1 MELNEII
8 SITGQGGLFKVI
20 ARTKT
25 GLIVESLKDN
35 KRQPVYGSQKI
46 SALEDVSLFGQSE
59 DVPLTK
65 VFRNIFEKE
74 NGGKAIDAKSDEK
87 SLKNYFLSVFPDY
100 DQSRVY
106 ISDIKKVF
114 SWYNT
119 LHDLGMLKVSEEKSA
134 ESIAESAEEVKKAD
148 DKDLKSKA
156 KKATSLKPA
165 AKVKETAAPKA
176 SSKAK
181 GGKTSTIR
189 KTGA

>member
-8 SITGQGGLFKVI
+8 SITGQGGLFKVV

-35 KRQPVYGSQKI
+35 KRQPVYGTQKI

-74 NGGKAIDAKSDEK
+74 NGGKAIDAKSDDK
-87 SLKNYFLSVFPDY
+87 SLKSYFLAVFPDY

-106 ISDIKKVF
+106 VSDIKKVF
-114 SWYNT
+114 TWYNT
-119 LHDLGMLKVSEEKSA
+119 LHDLGMLKITEEKSQ
-134 ESIAESAEEVKKAD
+134 ESYQDAAD
-148 DKDLKSKA
+148 DSKKSDEKDLKAKA
-156 KKATSLKPA
+156 KKAAALKPA
-165 AKVKETAAPKA
+165 SKVKETAAPKA

>member
-35 KRQPVYGSQKI
+35 KRQPVSGTQKI

-65 VFRNIFEKE
+65 VFKNIFDKE
-74 NGGKAIDAKSDEK
+74 NGGKAIDAKSDDK
-87 SLKNYFLSVFPDY
+87 SLKAYFLAVFPDY

-106 ISDIKKVF
+106 VSDIKKVF
-114 SWYNT
+114 TWYNT
-119 LHDLGMLKVSEEKSA
+119 LHDLGLLKP
-134 ESIAESAEEVKKAD
+134 IAENKQENNESSDEAKKLD
-148 DKDLKSKA
+148 DKEAKAKA
-156 KKATSLKPA
+156 KKVAALKPA
-165 AKVKETAAPKA
+165 AKVKESAAPKA

>member
-87 SLKNYFLSVFPDY
+87 LLKNYFLSVFPDY

-106 ISDIKKVF
+106 ISDIKKVLN
-114 SWYNT
+114 WYN
-119 LHDLGMLKVSEEKSA
+119 MLQ
-134 ESIAESAEEVKKAD
+134 
-148 DKDLKSKA
+148 
-156 KKATSLKPA
+156 
-165 AKVKETAAPKA
+165 
-176 SSKAK
+176 AK
-181 GGKTSTIR
+181 GMVSKEAPVVAEPTAT
-189 KTGA
+189 AE